1 MESVRQTG
9 LTVHNNLR
17 EEYHLGRYCPL
28 RSFQKYSPLLHLA
41 KISLVGGEPCVIEDS
56 DKHQKQINRK
66 TKVKFFCSDSKKSM
80 HIVKAYEKKTCSYR
94 VLVHVPELCF
104 K

>member
-9 LTVHNNLR
+9 LTVQNNLR
-17 EEYHLGRYCPL
+17 EEYNLGRYCPQ

-41 KISLVGGEPCVIEDS
+41 KISLVDGEPCGAEGDMHS
-56 DKHQKQINRK
+56 RPRK
-66 TKVKFFCSDSKKSM
+66 TKVKFFCADPKMSM
-80 HIVKAYEKKTCSYR
+80 HIVKAYERKTCSYR

>member
-9 LTVHNNLR
+9 LTVQNNLR
-17 EEYHLGRYCPL
+17 EEYHLGRYSAR
-28 RSFQKYSPLLHLA
+28 RSLQKYSPLLRLA
-41 KISLVGGEPCVIEDS
+41 KISLVGGEPCFVEGGDR
-56 DKHQKQINRK
+56 QQALRK
-66 TKVKFFCSDSKKSM
+66 TKVKFFCADSKESSM
-80 HIVKAYEKKTCSYR
+80 HVVKVYEKKTCNYR